1 MNLKFE
7 RQKQIPIKYKD
18 VYLDCGYRLD
28 IVVENL
34 IILEL
39 KSVKILEPIFEAQLL
54 TYLKLSNLK
63 LGLLINYNSS
73 LLKDAIK
80 RIVNGL

>member
-1 MNLKFE
+1 MKFE